1 MSHSQTQE
9 AARVFIERWK
19 GRGYEKGESQQFW
32 MDLLQNVL
40 GVPNPVD
47 IISFENQVKLA
58 NTSFIDA
65 YIAPTKVLIEQ
76 KGLNV
81 DLRKAIKQSDG
92 SLLSPFQQAKR
103 YAAELPVSKHPR
115 WVVTCNFKS
124 FLVYDMENP
133 HGEPE
138 EILLENLEKEYF
150 RLRFL
155 VEDGKAHLQRELEV
169 SIKAGELIG
178 KLYDAFLKQYEETG
192 PVPQPPSPKGQGA
205 KVGGIADAD
214 LHSLNVLCVRLV
226 FCLYAEDAGIFSKD
240 QFYHYLIQ
248 YKPEQMRSA
257 LKALFTT
264 LDTKIE
270 ERDRFLEESL
280 AAFPY
285 VNGSLFHQQPNE
297 DIPRFN
303 EQIADL
309 LLPKASL
316 GFDWSEI
323 SPTIFG
329 AVFESTLNPETRRS
343 GGMHYTSIENIHK
356 VIDPL
361 FLSDLKAEFEQIKE
375 EKQDNKR
382 KQKLDAFQD
391 KLACLTFLD
400 PACGSGNFLTETYIS
415 LRRLENEVITLK
427 YHGQKL
433 LGIEE
438 FNPIKVNIHQFYGI
452 EINDFAVTV
461 ATTALWIAEAQ
472 MMHETERII
481 KFDLDYLPL
490 KSFTNIHCG
499 NALRMDWGE
508 LLGPTYP
515 LCQPTADISPSL
527 PEGAGGGEI
536 HSNYVGAGGSNH
548 RSYATADP
556 KMWNTLKERAREHR
570 NHPTEAEEI
579 LWKAIRN
586 NQLGCKFRRQQ
597 AIHVYIADFVCLD
610 LKLIIEVDGGYHE
623 EENQRYIDEQRTHDL
638 NALGYR
644 VVRFTNEEVLENLS
658 NVIQKLQSYIAESQ
672 VPRTNGEGDLGGGAK
687 FDYIMGNPP
696 FVGYTYQTQD
706 QKEDLHA
713 VCKEC
718 GNNIDYVAGWYYKTA
733 EFIQDTN
740 TKVALVSTNSITQ
753 GEQVETIWKSLI
765 ENYNIVINFAY
776 RTFRWDSEASLKA
789 HVHCVIIGFSQIS
802 KIISYVYDDTKSIE
816 CAHIN
821 PYLIDAQNIFIS
833 KRLKPICKI
842 QEMCKGSQPTDGG
855 NLILTETDKN
865 ELFKE
870 NIDIGKYIR
879 HFVGAD
885 EYINNKKRYCLW
897 LKNAPLS
904 LIRNCKSVRDRIE
917 RVREMRLASPKA
929 ATRSWAD
936 KPFLFTEDRHCETGS
951 YIIVPSVSSE
961 QRKYIPIGFMSSDYV
976 ASNLVLII
984 PNATLY
990 MFGVLT
996 SNVHMAWMRA
1006 VCGRLKSDYRYSNT
1020 IVYNN
1025 FPWPDLTLSCLT
1037 PNPSPK
1043 ERGLEPNSPSLL
1055 ERGPG
1060 GEARRKIERT
1070 AQAILDARAL
1080 YPDSSLAVLYDEV
1093 TMPPELRKAHQNN
1106 DRAVMEAYGFDW
1118 RTMTES
1124 ECVAELF
1131 KLYQQLVEREK
1142 KDEGEKKTKG
1152 KRGK

>member
-178 KLYDAFLKQYEETG
+178 KLYDAFLKQYEETS
-192 PVPQPPSPKGQGA
+192 PIPQSTSPKGQGA
-205 KVGGIADAD
+205 KVGGITAAD

-270 ERDRFLEESL
+270 ERDRFLEENL

-361 FLSDLKAEFEQIKE
+361 FLNDLKAEFEQIKG

-415 LRRLENEVITLK
+415 LRRLENELITLK

-433 LGIEE
+433 LGIEQ

-490 KSFTNIHCG
+490 KAFNNIHCG
-499 NALRMDWGE
+499 NALRMDWNDLIFASPQPLSDGE
-508 LLGPTYP
+508 GLKT
-515 LCQPTADISPSL
+515 TSPSPL
-527 PEGAGGGEI
+527 ERGQGGE
-536 HSNYVGAGGSNH
+536 
-548 RSYATADP
+548 
-556 KMWNTLKERAREHR
+556 AR
-570 NHPTEAEEI
+570 
-579 LWKAIRN
+579 
-586 NQLGCKFRRQQ
+586 
-597 AIHVYIADFVCLD
+597 
-610 LKLIIEVDGGYHE
+610 
-623 EENQRYIDEQRTHDL
+623 
-638 NALGYR
+638 
-644 VVRFTNEEVLENLS
+644 
-658 NVIQKLQSYIAESQ
+658 
-672 VPRTNGEGDLGGGAK
+672 

-696 FVGYTYQTQD
+696 FSGARWMGKD
-706 QKEDLHA
+706 QKQDVLDIFGSKWDGVGDL
-713 VCKEC
+713 
-718 GNNIDYVAGWYYKTA
+718 DYVTCWYKKANDYIKG
-733 EFIQDTN
+733 TN
-740 TKVALVSTNSITQ
+740 VKCAFVSTNSITQ
-753 GEQVETIWKSLI
+753 GGAVANLWRPLI
-765 ENYNIVINFAY
+765 EDGLCINFAW

-789 HVHCVIIGFSQIS
+789 HVHCVIVGFSHQNSSHKLLFEREREIICDNIS
-802 KIISYVYDDTKSIE
+802 
-816 CAHIN
+816 
-821 PYLIDAQNIFIS
+821 PYLINAPNVFVEARQHPIFDVPEMAMGNQPIDDGNYLFSVDEMNDFLKIEPVSKNYFRQWYGAQEF
-833 KRLKPICKI
+833 
-842 QEMCKGSQPTDGG
+842 
-855 NLILTETDKN
+855 
-865 ELFKE
+865 
-870 NIDIGKYIR
+870 
-879 HFVGAD
+879 
-885 EYINNKKRYCLW
+885 INNKPRYCLW
-897 LKNAPLS
+897 LGECSPSELRKMPE
-904 LIRNCKSVRDRIE
+904 CMK
-917 RVREMRLASPKA
+917 RVQ
-929 ATRSWAD
+929 ATRDFRLSSKRASTIKLAD
-936 KPFLFTEDRHCETGS
+936 RPTRFQTENMPKGN
-951 YIIVPSVSSE
+951 YIVVPEVSSE
-961 QRKYIPIGFMSSDYV
+961 RRRYIPIGYMNDSV
-976 ASNLVLII
+976 LCSNKLRLM

-990 MFGVLT
+990 HFGVLN
-996 SNVHMAWMRA
+996 SNVHMAWMRT
-1006 VCGRLKSDYRYSNT
+1006 VCGRLKSDYDYSQK

-1025 FPWPDLTLSCLT
+1025 FPWPDLTSSRLT
-1037 PNPSPK
+1037 PTPSPK
-1043 ERGLEPNSPSLL
+1043 

-1060 GEARRKIERT
+1060 GEARQKIERT

-1080 YPDSSLAVLYDEV
+1080 YPDSSLADLYDEV

-1142 KDEGEKKTKG
+1142 EKEGEKKGKG
-1152 KRGK
+1152 KKGKGKKGK